1 MDESGSDARNHI
13 RKFGYAPLGQ
23 APVYHRFLS
32 RGKRISAIAAISSEG
47 LVGVELTTGSVN
59 AEKFLDFVHGTLIPE
74 MQPFDGSKK
83 RSIVILDN
91 CSIHHT
97 RLVKEALQDAGI
109 LVIYLPPI

>member
-47 LVGVELTTGSVN
+47 LVGVELN

-74 MQPFDGSKK
+74 MQPFDGSTK

-97 RLVKEALQDAGI
+97 RLVKESLQDAGI